1 MTKGILII
9 AAGIAFWST
18 TVFAAQAEPV
28 AIVAFGDSATSGY
41 LIPREDAYPAQ
52 LQRALRA
59 KGHDVAVKN
68 AGVAGDTTLG
78 ALKRLDLAID
88 PGTAIAI
95 VEFGVND
102 RRRRVPRA
110 VMETR
115 LGTIIDTLERRH
127 IDVLVIGYGGLDL
140 SRVAARHGARYVQWR
155 VPPGRHRA
163 RDGAH
168 YNADGYRLVVGQML
182 PAVEAMLQRRRP

>member
-1 MTKGILII
+1 MFRLPPGQRRCAAPQASRYRDMLTRI
-9 AAGIAFWST
+9 AALAFGISVWS
-18 TVFAAQAEPV
+18 AAVSPALARPL

-41 LIPREDAYPAQ
+41 LIPHDDAYPAQ

-59 KGHDVAVKN
+59 RGYDVTVKN
-68 AGVAGDTTLG
+68 AGVAGDTAQG

-102 RRRRVPRA
+102 LRLRVPRA
-110 VMETR
+110 TMETR
-115 LGTIIDTLERRH
+115 LGTIIDTLQRRR

-140 SRVAARHGARYVQWR
+140 SRVAARHRALYVPWR
-155 VPPGRHRA
+155 VAPGRHRA
-163 RDGAH
+163 RD
-168 YNADGYRLVVGQML
+168 
-182 PAVEAMLQRRRP
+182 